1 MIIHEFEGTV
11 KEIMSTPL
19 LLVSYSTFNPK
30 LTSVAKQYQTE
41 KWLL

>member
-19 LLVSYSTFNPK
+19 LLTRIK
-30 LTSVAKQYQTE
+30 EYQTE